1 MPSKAGWAKGFQ
13 FDPKAQSTDQTSK
26 FGGTFGCC
34 FKDSLS
40 FLVLTAS
47 LLLFASLSPLP
58 LLALGKVRNGG
69 RAGRQGQKD
78 ASDPQMQKEMAECA
92 HFDLSL
98 VLVTP

>member
-13 FDPKAQSTDQTSK
+13 FSPKAQSTDQTSK

-47 LLLFASLSPLP
+47 LLLFASLFPFP

-69 RAGRQGQKD
+69 QADRARRE
-78 ASDPQMQKEMAECA
+78 A
-92 HFDLSL
+92 LSL
-98 VLVTP
+98 SASILDLQSH